1 MNQMNDILGF
11 ARKITIF
18 ATAKMIIMQ
27 KFVALVFMSL
37 GLLMTEK
44 NVDAQEVRDVE
55 IQLKVKDYPNAP
67 VVLGYYYNKQML
79 VRDTIWTDAQCR
91 ATYKR
96 DTLLDEGIYMLYVPE
111 RNMMDIMITGNQHF
125 SIECDTSKNML
136 QRAKCEG
143 NEALKTFLSYQKY
156 LQDMQAKYQ
165 SLSND
170 FKLAKQQGD
179 TAKQT
184 AVRNLYTS
192 MDKEVKEKN
201 RKIIEDNK
209 DNFLSVFLTSLK
221 EVEFPKINL
230 PQDVANRDSL
240 TQVYSYYWYRKHW
253 DMHYNFADKRLLFT
267 PFVIQKV
274 DDYLDKS
281 VPQIADSVAEEC
293 IRIIEKARPDSVAF
307 RYWVSHLYNKV
318 NDSKI
323 MGMDGALVRIADRYY
338 LSGEAKWTT
347 KKFIDDLREQVDGI
361 RYTLVGL
368 KAKDLKMPSVTGE
381 WFKLSEVS
389 APYTLLVFW
398 EPSCGHCKKEI
409 PELKEKVWE
418 PYKKYGIKIF
428 AVYCQVEREEWEKF
442 IEEHQLEE
450 WMNVYDPY
458 GRSGFR
464 KYYNI
469 KSTPQIFVLDK
480 DKTIIA
486 KRIGVDQLPDFF
498 DHYLGIN
505 K

>member
-1 MNQMNDILGF
+1 MRYFLIFLVAFLTCGF
-11 ARKITIF
+11 SCVGIK
-18 ATAKMIIMQ
+18 
-27 KFVALVFMSL
+27 
-37 GLLMTEK
+37 
-44 NVDAQEVRDVE
+44 AQDVKDVQIEIEVR
-55 IQLKVKDYPNAP
+55 DYPNAP

-79 VRDTIWTDAQCR
+79 VRDTVWTDERCK
-91 ATYKR
+91 ATYSR
-96 DTLLDEGIYMLYVPE
+96 DTLLDEGIYMLYIPDH
-111 RNMMDIMITGNQHF
+111 NMMDILVTGNQHF
-125 SIECDTSKNML
+125 KIECDTLKNMS

-143 NEALKTFLSYQKY
+143 NEPLKTFLTYQRFLAEMQGKY
-156 LQDMQAKYQ
+156 RDLSAEYSQAKQRGDSAAQ
-165 SLSND
+165 S
-170 FKLAKQQGD
+170 
-179 TAKQT
+179 
-184 AVRNLYTS
+184 AVRRTYNA
-192 MDKEVKEKN
+192 MDKQVKQKN
-201 RKIIEDNK
+201 NEIIEANR
-209 DNFLSVFLTSLK
+209 DNFLSVFLTALK

-230 PQDVANRDSL
+230 PANTANRDSL
-240 TQVYSYYWYRKHW
+240 MQVYGYYWYRKHW
-253 DMHYNFADKRLLFT
+253 DMHYNFADRRLLFT
-267 PFVIQKV
+267 PILVQKV
-274 DDYLDKS
+274 DEYLDKS
-281 VPQIADSVAEEC
+281 VPQVADSVAEEC
-293 IRIIEKARPDSVAF
+293 IRIIEKARPDSIAF

-323 MGMDGALVRIADRYY
+323 MGMDGALVRLADRYY

-381 WFKLSEVS
+381 WFKLSEVD

-409 PELKEKVWE
+409 PELKATVWDK
-418 PYKKYGIKIF
+418 YKQYGIKIF
-428 AVYCQVEREEWEKF
+428 AVYCQVEREEWETF
-442 IEEHQLEE
+442 IGEHQLEE
-450 WMNVYDPY
+450 WINVYDPY

-498 DHYLGIN
+498 NHYLGLN
-505 K
+505 KE

>member
-1 MNQMNDILGF
+1 M
-11 ARKITIF
+11 RKLVAFVTI
-18 ATAKMIIMQ
+18 
-27 KFVALVFMSL
+27 VL
-37 GLLMTEK
+37 GLFSSEK
-44 NVDAQEVRDVE
+44 VVNAQDVKDVE

-79 VRDTIWTDAQCR
+79 VRDTIWTDANCR
-91 ATYKR
+91 ATYSR
-96 DTLLDEGIYMLYVPE
+96 DTLLDEGVYMLYIPDH
-111 RNMMDIMITGNQHF
+111 NMMDVMITGNQHF
-125 SIECDTSKNML
+125 SIECDTLKNML
-136 QRAKCEG
+136 QRAKTSG
-143 NEALKTFLSYQKY
+143 NEPLKTFISYQKY
-156 LQDMQAKYQ
+156 LQEMQGKYQ
-165 SLSND
+165 TLSND
-170 FKLAKQQGD
+170 FKQAKQQGD
-179 TAKQT
+179 TARQSSIRRT
-184 AVRNLYTS
+184 YNAL
-192 MDKEVKEKN
+192 DKEVKDKN
-201 RKIIEDNK
+201 KAIIEANK
-209 DNFLSVFLTSLK
+209 DNFLSVFLTSLR
-221 EVEFPKINL
+221 EVEFPKFNI
-230 PQDVANRDSL
+230 PSSVANADSL
-240 TQVYSYYWYRKHW
+240 KQVYGYYWYRKNW

-267 PFVIQKV
+267 PFFIQKV

-281 VPQIADSVAEEC
+281 VPHVADSVAEEC

-368 KAKDLKMPSVTGE
+368 KAKDIKVPSITGE
-381 WFKLSEVS
+381 WFRLHEVD
-389 APYTLLVFW
+389 APYTILVFW

-428 AVYCQVEREEWEKF
+428 AVYCQVEREEWESF
-442 IEEHQLEE
+442 VEEHQLEE
-450 WMNVYDPY
+450 WINVYDPY

-464 KYYNI
+464 QYYNI

-498 DHYLGIN
+498 DHYLNLN